1 MLVFLISYA
10 DAEYKLSERRITQT
24 QEDLSNE
31 ALGLKASDKD
41 WHRSI
46 LFHVRDHSGDRQRN
60 IDTKQKRKARQTKAR
75 KERRKN
81 AKVAATA
88 SVHDDNSSSGS
99 SAS

>member
-10 DAEYKLSERRITQT
+10 DAEYKLSERHITHS

-31 ALGLKASDKD
+31 ALGLKASDRD

-46 LFHVRDHSGDRQRN
+46 LFHVRDHSGDRQRT
-60 IDTKQKRKARQTKAR
+60 IDTRQKRKAGQTIARRERTKA
-75 KERRKN
+75 
-81 AKVAATA
+81 AKAVAKA
-88 SVHDDNSSSGS
+88 SVHDDISSSGS